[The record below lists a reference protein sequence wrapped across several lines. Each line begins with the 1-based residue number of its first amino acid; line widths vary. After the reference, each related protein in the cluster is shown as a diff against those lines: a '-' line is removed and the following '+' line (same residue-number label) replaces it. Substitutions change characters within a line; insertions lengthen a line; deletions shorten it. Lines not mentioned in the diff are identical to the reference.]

1 VSRASIIIPVR
12 NDVPRLTK
20 LLGSFSPKDW
30 EDHEVLVID
39 DCSTDDTPRVA
50 AGFPARVVSLERR
63 CGPSVARNHGARMAH
78 EDVLVFADSD
88 VVLEPGAIA
97 RLTGWMDDPS
107 VIGVSTIA
115 SETPENPGF
124 IAKYCAVTDKYV
136 CDNWGASRPADTALG
151 NVPTCRWFSSRLG
164 AIRKDAFMELG
175 EFDTG
180 YDRPCI
186 EDAEFSSRLARR
198 YSLVMDHGVEHTHHW
213 PAELSVVLHRV
224 FINSRLLMMV
234 VRKEDHPDAGVMPL
248 SEKAGRILSGLAVL
262 LLPTAP
268 FSMPGALASAGC
280 FAISAWI
287 YRALFAMYYRAGGL
301 FFMLG
306 SAVLHY
312 LTTCVGLAGAASAL
326 IMPPR
331 KKKIEADQR

>member
-1 VSRASIIIPVR
+1 MSRASIIIPVR

-20 LLGSFSPKDW
+20 LLGSFSPQDW
-30 EDHEVLVID
+30 EDHEILVID
-39 DCSTDDTPRVA
+39 DCSTDDTPKVA
-50 AGFPARVVSLERR
+50 AGFPVRVVSLERR
-63 CGPSVARNHGARMAH
+63 CGPSVARNHGAKLAH

-88 VVLEPGAIA
+88 VVLEPGAIS

-136 CDNWGASRPADTALG
+136 CDNWDASRSPDTLQG
-151 NVPTCRWFSSRLG
+151 SVPTCRWFSTRLG
-164 AIRKDAFMELG
+164 AIRKNAFIELG
-175 EFDTG
+175 GFDSR

-198 YSLVMDHGVEHTHHW
+198 YSLVMDHGVGHKHHW
-213 PAELSVVLHRV
+213 PTKASVVLHRV

-234 VRKEDHPDAGVMPL
+234 VRGEDHPDAGVMPV

-262 LLPTAP
+262 LLPAAP
-268 FSMPGALASAGC
+268 FSTVGAVASAGC

-287 YRALFAMYYRAGGL
+287 YRSLFATYYRAGGL
-301 FFMLG
+301 FFMAG

-312 LTTCVGLAGAASAL
+312 LTTCAGLAGAVSAL
-326 IMPPR
+326 VAPPR
-331 KKKIEADQR
+331 NKNIEANHT